1 MRRNMDLIRQLL
13 LGIEG
18 EASGSYKFEIEGV
31 SELEKW
37 YNVGLLVEADFI
49 RGVTVRWG
57 ADGTGPFVAIG
68 GHVALT
74 WDGHDFLDAI
84 RNDTVWQEA
93 KETVQAKGL
102 DIQSLTLDVVK
113 SVCVSAIKDL
123 IGL

>member
-1 MRRNMDLIRQLL
+1 MVQDPT
-13 LGIEG
+13 
-18 EASGSYKFEIEGV
+18 SP
-31 SELEKW
+31 SE
-37 YNVGLLVEADFI
+37 
-49 RGVTVRWG
+49 
-57 ADGTGPFVAIG
+57 

-84 RNDTVWQEA
+84 RSDTVWQEA